1 MTPWTAAH
9 QSPLSMRFSGQGYWS
24 GLSFPS
30 PRDLPNPGIEP
41 KPPTLQADSLP
52 AEPPGKPHKVNAH
65 RVKGLPPLER
75 TQLLRHLQALPDSQP
90 CTCACLLRNTKGETH
105 RSHPARN
112 AGNFP
117 GKALLLKGSILLG
130 QKPEV
135 TLNTHYTEGAP
146 TQ

>member
-1 MTPWTAAH
+1 MSDSFRLYGLYSPWN
-9 QSPLSMRFSGQGYWS
+9 SPGQNTGAGRLSLLQGN
-24 GLSFPS
+24 
-30 PRDLPNPGIEP
+30 LPNPGIEP
-41 KPPTLQADSLP
+41 RSPTLQADSLP
-52 AEPPGKPHKVNAH
+52 AEPPGTPHKVNAH